1 MKVYD
6 IIEEAI
12 DVRLMDAPNIT
23 SIILDYIQTSIFY
36 FQYEETD
43 YEHSDLEEINF
54 ISKACILATNED
66 EAYEMFKSHTEGLKI
81 EQIDKDTFIGNL
93 TLEENKRYFT
103 LPKIYHIYTVKKG
116 YGLDRKFSPIYYTW
130 GKYEYKHKKGEV
142 QSSIKSKNYQDSSF
156 FLKGPWK
163 LFFD

>member
-1 MKVYD
+1 M
-6 IIEEAI
+6 
-12 DVRLMDAPNIT
+12 
-23 SIILDYIQTSIFY
+23 IFY

-43 YEHSDLEEINF
+43 YEDPDYEEKKIV
-54 ISKACILATNED
+54 SKACILATNED
-66 EAYEMFKSHTEGLKI
+66 EAYEMFKSHTKGLYI

-103 LPKIYHIYTVKKG
+103 LPKIYHIYTVKKA

-163 LFFD
+163 LFFDYGECHH